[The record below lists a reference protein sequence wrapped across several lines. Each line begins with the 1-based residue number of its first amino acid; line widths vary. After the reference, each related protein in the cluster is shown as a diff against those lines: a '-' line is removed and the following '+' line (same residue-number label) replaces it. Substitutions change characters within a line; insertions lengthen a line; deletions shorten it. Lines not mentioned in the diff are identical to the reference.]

1 MLIFHFGD
9 LNSAVGDKGRKA
21 LKEGSCPNRKES
33 SPLDD
38 KSKSLVLVNY
48 FRTIPLKPISC
59 EDNSGGLIEMLQT
72 CHRAAG
78 NRWAN
83 FVAVDYYKVGF
94 RQILCLLPNFVAK
107 LSINFFPPIIIIFL

>member
-83 FVAVDYYKVGF
+83 FVAVDYYKVQLNWPYF
-94 RQILCLLPNFVAK
+94 FLFFLPTFVVK
-107 LSINFFPPIIIIFL
+107 LKHWTL